1 MCMAYGILKF
11 VEGDVHV
18 IVEVLA
24 QDETTQNLVRV
35 SSAGAACFR
44 FEGVPHAARL
54 LKVQSLQQFEE
65 LVWRFRGVTRRSQN
79 ANPVA
84 QCVPALLIL
93 PILEEF

>member
-1 MCMAYGILKF
+1 MRRANAAAACVTCVNPSLSFLFELFM
-11 VEGDVHV
+11 
-18 IVEVLA
+18 
-24 QDETTQNLVRV
+24 VRV
-35 SSAGAACFR
+35 SSAGAACFP